1 MFMNLECEVS
11 TEDVMKKMLESH
23 SLNYVLY
30 LALKTYGYESAEFLS
45 DKMTKIVEQC
55 DE

>member
-11 TEDVMKKMLESH
+11 TEDVMKKMLQSH

-30 LALKTYGYESAEFLS
+30 LALKTYGYESAEFLA

>member
-1 MFMNLECEVS
+1 MFMTINAEIS
-11 TEDVMKKMLESH
+11 TEEIMQKMLQSH

-45 DKMTKIVEQC
+45 DKMTKIVEEC

>member
-1 MFMNLECEVS
+1 MFLSIEAEVS
-11 TEDVMKKMLESH
+11 TETIMKKMLQSH

-30 LALKTYGYESAEFLS
+30 LALKTYGYEPAEFLS
-45 DKMTKIVEQC
+45 DKMTKIVEEC